1 MDTKIK
7 LWIIIL
13 IIILITFRT
22 FIDLLYSINYNFYN
36 KEPKDKLNQI
46 YDKYM
51 NIKAYFDIPIVLL
64 AIFLLFNIKFN
75 IKIYLF
81 LFFGILNIIIDRYFE
96 YLHLPL
102 DHNVTIFMEKYYVL
116 FSDIIILS
124 VGTYVLYKIFNIS

>member
-1 MDTKIK
+1 
-7 LWIIIL
+7 
-13 IIILITFRT
+13 
-22 FIDLLYSINYNFYN
+22 
-36 KEPKDKLNQI
+36 
-46 YDKYM
+46 M

-124 VGTYVLYKIFNIS
+124 VGTYVLYKIFYISE